1 MPLEV
6 IEAPDQINSEYTAR
20 YDGGWEY
27 AGNYM
32 AFIQHMRSEE
42 CVAEIRKFH
51 LLHERDHAFVLDC
64 SELQKPSRC
73 FEVLEKFVSIGS
85 FSTLDISCCG
95 ISVKEAPLL
104 GTILSRLQFLSK
116 LVLNNN
122 HLQWQGLQN
131 VLLSLPS
138 RVILKDLE
146 ICNTGCRILP
156 LCVLNMLHS
165 LSSFCCSDNPFIF
178 IPSSVAASS
187 LHEIV
192 RFLEIDCIHPAEFSA
207 GLEGHGSDKGSSVD
221 DWLFGALAV
230 LEWQLNWNN
239 ALSAGASALWL
250 TLVFSKNSDSF
261 CSQIETMLDRC
272 MKHVPMLARC
282 KDVHTD
288 REAQTSAGKLCK
300 AAILKRLLFY
310 SRYRIESGPAE
321 HESPTCLVVFATQV
335 DVQNV
340 SSDGSAG
347 SRVALKFMRFKE
359 QYLREIET
367 RSELSTLSVDCDD
380 HIVPVLHCCNQ
391 ASDAAFAAAC
401 AADPRFANYP
411 YLLVLPAADRCLRD
425 IIDKEDVVLRTRTDF
440 SSVKA
445 IFTQLTRC
453 VGSLHG
459 CKCVHGALLSLRVQC
474 LPLDV
479 C

>member
-6 IEAPDQINSEYTAR
+6 IEAPEQVNGEYT
-20 YDGGWEY
+20 
-27 AGNYM
+27 GNYM
-32 AFIQHMRSEE
+32 AFIKYVRSEE

-64 SELQKPSRC
+64 SQLQKPSRC
-73 FEVLEKFVSIGS
+73 FEVLEKFISSGS

-95 ISVKEAPLL
+95 LAANEAPLL
-104 GTILSRLQFLSK
+104 GKVLSRLQFLSA
-116 LVLNNN
+116 LVLNGNP
-122 HLQWQGLQN
+122 LQWRGLQQ

-138 RVILKDLE
+138 RFILKDLE

-165 LSSFCCSDNPFIF
+165 LNSFFCSGNPLIF
-178 IPSSVAASS
+178 VPPSVAASS
-187 LHEIV
+187 LHDIV
-192 RFLEIDCIHPAEFSA
+192 RFLESDCFNPAELSA
-207 GLEGHGSDKGSSVD
+207 GLEGHDKDASVD
-221 DWLFGALAV
+221 DWLSGTLAL
-230 LEWQLNWNN
+230 LEWQLNWHNT
-239 ALSAGASALWL
+239 LSAGASALWL
-250 TLVFSKNSDSF
+250 ALVFSKNSDSF

-310 SRYRIESGPAE
+310 SRYRIKSGPAE
-321 HESPTCLVVFATQV
+321 HESATCLVVFATQV

-340 SSDGSAG
+340 TSEGTAASK
-347 SRVALKFMRFKE
+347 VALKFMRFKE

-367 RSELSTLSVDCDD
+367 RSELSNFSADSDD
-380 HIVPVLHCCNQ
+380 HIVPVLHCCDR
-391 ASDAAFAAAC
+391 ATDAAFAAAC

-411 YLLVLPAADRCLRD
+411 FLLVLPAADRCLRD
-425 IIDKEDVVLRTRTDF
+425 IIDKEDVVLRTKTDF

-459 CKCVHGALLSLRVQC
+459 CKCVHGTFFPPA
-474 LPLDV
+474 
-479 C
+479 